1 MVARV
6 LNSLPAWRR
15 ALTVLCLI
23 AVLSP
28 AAVGAAQD
36 PETKLD
42 EVQRKL
48 DEAETDLRGVEQR
61 KVIELEDLQEVDA
74 RRAEL
79 DQELAGLEQ
88 RLAEADAELSQSEA
102 ALDATTQELVST
114 QGKLDDTREQLAKD
128 QDAFSERARAT
139 YMYGGQAQWAG
150 IVAGLDSIAEFQRG
164 LKYARSVLKDD
175 RERVERIAALEQVV
189 LQVTVELADLQER
202 REAQRAVDAQRR
214 DAAAAIVAER
224 AEVKVQVDAEA
235 HKRRLL
241 VAQLESDRRSYV
253 AMVQNL
259 EADSLNLEDQLRE
272 IAAAQRA
279 EELAAQQAAEAAAE
293 KAAAAEAARQAA
305 AGRDADPAPPP
316 APDPPSQP
324 DTGSMLWP
332 ASGPKTSDYGWRT
345 HPIFG
350 TRRFHAG
357 IDIGAGDRSPISA
370 ARSGVVV
377 SAGPQGGYG
386 NAVVIDHGDGV
397 ATLYAH
403 QSSVAVYAG
412 QSVSR
417 GEVIGYVGSTGYST
431 GPHLHFEVRVN
442 GSPVDPMN
450 YF

>member
-1 MVARV
+1 MVTRV

-15 ALTVLCLI
+15 AVTVLCLI

-28 AAVGAAQD
+28 AAVGAAAD
-36 PETKLD
+36 PQAELD
-42 EVQRKL
+42 EVQRRL

-61 KVIELEDLQEVDA
+61 KVVELEDLQAVDA

-79 DQELAGLEQ
+79 ERELATLEE
-88 RLAEADAELSQSEA
+88 RLAEADAELADSSA
-102 ALDATTQELVST
+102 ALDATTQKLVAT
-114 QGKLDDTREQLAKD
+114 QGKLDDTRRQLAAD
-128 QDAFSERARAT
+128 QDAFSERARST

-150 IVAGLDSIAEFQRG
+150 IVAGLESIAEFERG
-164 LKYARSVLKDD
+164 LKYARSVLQDD
-175 RERVERIAALEQVV
+175 RERVERISALEQVV
-189 LQVTVELADLQER
+189 LQVTVELSDLQER
-202 REAQRAVDAQRR
+202 REAQRAVDAKQR

-224 AEVKVQVDAEA
+224 AEVKAQVDAEA

-259 EADSLNLEDQLRE
+259 EADSRNLETQLRE

-279 EELAAQQAAEAAAE
+279 EKLAAQRAAA
-293 KAAAAEAARQAA
+293 AAAAEAARQAA
-305 AGRDADPAPPP
+305 ANRDADPPP
-316 APDPPSQP
+316 APEAPSQP

-332 ASGPKTSDYGWRT
+332 ANGPKTSDYGWRT

-350 TRRFHAG
+350 TSRFHAG
-357 IDIGAGDRSPISA
+357 VDIGAGYGASIYA

-377 SAGPQGGYG
+377 SAGSQGGYG
-386 NAVVIDHGDGV
+386 NAVVIDHGDGI

-417 GEVIGYVGSTGYST
+417 GEVIGYAGSTGYST